1 MKISKRANKILPS
14 LTRKL
19 FNMAKDYDDVI
30 DLTLGDPDLAPPKE
44 ICDSA
49 YEAMKDNRMH
59 YSANAGL
66 SEARC
71 AAAENIKEVWGA
83 DADPDEN
90 IIVTVGGMEA
100 LYLCMLSVVDEGDE
114 VIVFAPYYVN
124 YIQMIELCGGTP
136 VIVNAYDAKK
146 GLFIDEE
153 ALASAISDKTAAI
166 IVNSPNNPT
175 GDMFCRADLEKVAK
189 AAKANDLLIVS
200 DEVYRTLIYD
210 DLPHESILNAK
221 DAQGRTLLVDSMSK
235 EYSMTGFRVGYA
247 FGESELISNMIKLQE
262 NVAACACVSSQYA
275 LAAAYRGKIPNG
287 YIRTEFQKR
296 RDFLFKELEKLE
308 KLTPMCPKG
317 TFYMFVNIEKTGMK
331 SEEFAY
337 RLLECAHIAV
347 VPGVAYGA
355 DYDGY
360 IRIAFTKD
368 VETLKEAT
376 IRLKSFL
383 DKI

>member
-19 FNMAKDYDDVI
+19 FNMAKDYEDVI
-30 DLTLGDPDLAPPKE
+30 DLTLGDPDLPPPKE
-44 ICDSA
+44 VCDSA
-49 YEAMKDNRMH
+49 YEAMKNNRMH

-66 SEARC
+66 SEAR
-71 AAAENIKEVWGA
+71 AAVAENIKKVWNL
-83 DADPDEN
+83 DANPDEN
-90 IIVTVGGMEA
+90 IIITVGGMEA
-100 LYLCMLSVVDEGDE
+100 LYLCMLSVIDEGDE

-124 YIQMIELCGGTP
+124 YIQMIELCGGVP
-136 VIVNAYDAKK
+136 IIVNAYDLEK
-146 GLFIDEE
+146 GLFIDEA
-153 ALASAISDKTAAI
+153 ALSSAINDKTAAI

-175 GDMFCRADLEKVAK
+175 GDMFSRADLETIAK
-189 AAKANDLLIVS
+189 AASDNDLLIIS

-210 DLPHESILNAK
+210 DVPHESILASDNAR
-221 DAQGRTLLVDSMSK
+221 GRTLLVDSMSK
-235 EYSMTGFRVGYA
+235 EFSMTGFRVGYA
-247 FGESELISNMIKLQE
+247 FGESELIANMIKLQE

-275 LAAAYRGKIPNG
+275 LAEAYRKEIPNN

-296 RDFLFKELEKLE
+296 RDFFFGELEKFE
-308 KLTPMCPKG
+308 KITPMCPKG

-337 RLLECAHIAV
+337 RLLDGAHIAV
-347 VPGVAYGA
+347 VPGIAYGE

-368 VETLKEAT
+368 IEVLKEAAC
-376 IRLKSFL
+376 RLKEFL
-383 DKI
+383 NNI